1 LRKLL
6 GPLQVVGGLAVSAVL
21 LVLLFRAVDL
31 AALSTAL
38 SGADLR
44 LVPIAIVPFFV
55 GVWIRS
61 VRWGMLLPSSDVTT
75 RSLFRVQVV
84 GFAINNLAPARAG
97 DLARAVLMSRHGVGY
112 GTTAASLVVERLLDG
127 LTLALI
133 LLCVVAFVPAPG
145 YLLALATL
153 GSLGFLVLMGIVGLA
168 IWRSAWIERLSAAV
182 VRRLPSRLGRPVG
195 RLAGGFAYGLTPLR
209 HWHRLPALLVLSVLG
224 WGAQFALFYLLMKAF
239 AIPRAVVSTLLAGTV
254 GNFATLIP
262 ASPASVGTFDG
273 AVVKVLMDTG
283 GITTERAAAYA
294 LVVHGALF
302 IPVILLGIVM
312 LWRSQLSLGQLLRG
326 GKTTVA
332 PALVRR

>member
-6 GPLQVVGGLAVSAVL
+6 GPLQIVGGLAVSAVL
-21 LVLLFRAVDL
+21 VFLLFRAVDL
-31 AALSTAL
+31 TALSTAL
-38 SGADLR
+38 TGADLR

-55 GVWIRS
+55 GIWIRS
-61 VRWGMLLPSSDVTT
+61 VRWGLLLPSSGVTT
-75 RSLFRVQVV
+75 RNLFRVQVV

-97 DLARAVLMSRHGVGY
+97 DLARAVLLSRHGVGY

-133 LLCVVAFVPAPG
+133 LLCVLAFIPAPA
-145 YLLALATL
+145 YLMALALIA
-153 GSLGFLVLMGIVGLA
+153 SLGFLVLMGIMGVA
-168 IWRSAWIERLSAAV
+168 VWRSAWIEAVSSAV
-182 VRRLPSRLGRPVG
+182 IKRLPARVGRPLGRLV
-195 RLAGGFAYGLTPLR
+195 GGFAYGLTPLR
-209 HWHRLPALLVLSVLG
+209 HWHRMPLLLALSVLG

-239 AIPRAVVSTLLAGTV
+239 AMPRAVVSTLLAGTV

-273 AVVKVLMDTG
+273 AVVKVLMDTA

-302 IPVILLGIVM
+302 IPVILVGIVM
-312 LWRSQLSLGQLLRG
+312 LWRSQLSVGQLVG
-326 GKTTVA
+326 AKTAAA
-332 PALVRR
+332 PAIARRA